1 MMRMSIW
8 KGLAAAVLLSFLP
21 LRAGAQLATSSV
33 DPVGDSLAF
42 VKMHRKLD
50 RIRRTEHRP
59 TVALV
64 LSGGGAKG
72 AAHVGVLRFLEEQ
85 KIPVDV
91 VVGTS
96 MGGLVGGLYALGY
109 DVDYLDSL
117 VTHMDWNLVLSDDVP
132 QSYISYATKMYREKY
147 VLSVPFHYSDDAF
160 RAMVGMDPEEEK
172 SQEAKMKSIGKARS
186 GMRAEG
192 EVDVP
197 INNIARS
204 LPAGY
209 INGLNV
215 NNIFSS
221 LSAGYQDS
229 VSFLDLPIPFC
240 CVASDMV
247 SCKAKNWMSGSITEA
262 LRSTMS
268 IPGLFDPV
276 RTHGM
281 VLVDG
286 GTRNNFPTDIAR
298 EMGADYVIG
307 VDLSDKNMTYEEINN
322 IGDILWTF
330 IDMLGHEA
338 FSKNV
343 GNTDIFI
350 KPDLHEYNMLSF
362 DTKSVKTIVGRG
374 YAAAQ
379 RQAEA
384 IRSLKAMM
392 PDSEKNLKNRPADDI
407 NRSALQ
413 ISSLEFEG
421 MADKESRFLA
431 RKVKFRAGDRIDKT
445 QIDKAIAMIFATG
458 SFESV
463 TYQLLGSE
471 EPYRLVFKCQKR
483 PIHQLGIGFRA
494 DNETVVDAILN
505 VGLNAHKIAGARL
518 DLTGKLGQNKYAQ
531 AHFSFDGPRTPTF
544 NIDAKISGYT
554 ADVRTDETT
563 LYRLKYWS
571 HQEEVYFS
579 NMHWTHL
586 DFNVGGRNK
595 FIRTTS
601 WLSNLEEPSS
611 AASLAGLGGD
621 YVSAFASRRAYTF
634 DDAYFPMRGI
644 DFKVDYE
651 WVLTKL
657 GDPSFRGEH
666 LASARFHSVI
676 PFGRHVALQLGVNA
690 RAVLGGEADDL
701 SNLPLKNFIGG
712 TMAGRYID
720 QQIPFCGFG
729 GMMLVDNYLASADA
743 ALRLRFGKSLFTT
756 FQAGAF
762 KSEDTLGGF
771 LDIKNKLTLGACFEL
786 GYDTIAGPV
795 RLDVRWNDMTKTV
808 GAYVSF
814 GYDF

>member
-8 KGLAAAVLLSFLP
+8 KGLAAAVLLSLLP
-21 LRAGAQLATSSV
+21 MRAGAQLATSSV

-247 SCKAKNWMSGSITEA
+247 SCKAKNWTSGSITEA

-463 TYQLLGSE
+463 TYQMLGSE

-621 YVSAFASRRAYTF
+621 YVSAFASGRAYTF